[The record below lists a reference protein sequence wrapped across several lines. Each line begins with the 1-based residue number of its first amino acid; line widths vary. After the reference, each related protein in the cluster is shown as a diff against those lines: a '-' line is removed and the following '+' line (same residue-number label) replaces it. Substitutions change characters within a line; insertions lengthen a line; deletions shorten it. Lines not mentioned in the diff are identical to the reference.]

1 MFHLIKKDVLMQK
14 RTLLLSLL
22 IMVFFSFT
30 LSPMG
35 TAGLTVSIWAIC
47 YLFVYGAGMLEEKT
61 NGDKLLVSLPIRK
74 NTIVMSKYVSVYV
87 FAAYALLVNFIIRML
102 ANLFQIPHFS
112 FPFTLEAVASTFIA
126 VTLIFSLSFPLIFK
140 VGFMKS
146 RLTNYV
152 VLFAFLFGGHAI
164 AGQLSNGAGID
175 FSLARSDTGL
185 TILVV
190 LALLIIVIASFS
202 LSLAFYR
209 RREF

>member
-22 IMVFFSFT
+22 IMVFFSFS
-30 LSPMG
+30 LSSMG

-146 RLTNYV
+146 RLTNFV

-164 AGQLSNGAGID
+164 SGQLSNGAGID

-190 LALLIIVIASFS
+190 LALLIIVTASFS